1 MTPRANCSHHGR
13 GGRGRRV
20 SPSSLPG
27 RGQQKA
33 QGSPVGPSR
42 LHTRVPCLGSLHLSP
57 GPRVWARAGCWWPCN
72 DQRGGHSPSP
82 GPLGWDSNSVL
93 TGTVERIR
101 CFTQVNAD
109 RGMATMRGLQGGCMF
124 LPCVILMAHSHCS
137 SENPTDF
144 LSGC

>member
-1 MTPRANCSHHGR
+1 MGEE
-13 GGRGRRV
+13 GGGGECPQTRCQGEGSRR
-20 SPSSLPG
+20 LG
-27 RGQQKA
+27 
-33 QGSPVGPSR
+33 GSPVGPSR

-57 GPRVWARAGCWWPCN
+57 GPRVWAQAGCWWPCN

-137 SENPTDF
+137 SENPTGF